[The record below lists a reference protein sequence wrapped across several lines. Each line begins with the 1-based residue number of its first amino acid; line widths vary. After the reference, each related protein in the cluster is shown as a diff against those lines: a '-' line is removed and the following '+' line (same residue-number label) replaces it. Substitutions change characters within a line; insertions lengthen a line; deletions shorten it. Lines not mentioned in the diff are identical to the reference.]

1 MASRGISGENSY
13 GPIGVVTVLLSYLI
27 RYGVCLHIDVVFGR
41 MWSQRH
47 GRLPAGLTAFDQHLA
62 GREASPQGDSR

>member
-1 MASRGISGENSY
+1 
-13 GPIGVVTVLLSYLI
+13 VLLSYLI

-62 GREASPQGDSR
+62 GREASPPGDSR